1 MAVNVI
7 ITATGSLS
15 LTGFT
20 ASTQDEVNNAAA
32 SLETTIK
39 NVISA
44 DDVDVTSIGGMEV
57 LARRRLQ
64 VVTKVLFTLITTGA
78 SGESADAI
86 FDSVTGT
93 LTNSIESGAF
103 LTALKSN
110 DVIFSNATVGP
121 STFDGY
127 AIVTNSPTSQPTVP
141 PTNPPT
147 NTPSIAS
154 NSGSGSS
161 GPGSSKA
168 KSKKDTDKTK
178 RSKTM
183 KSKRTKG
190 SRRLL
195 FGNEEESSE

>member
-39 NVISA
+39 NIISA

-64 VVTKVLFTLITTGA
+64 VATEVLFTLITTGA

-93 LTNSIESGAF
+93 LSNSIESGAF

-110 DVIFSNATVGP
+110 DVIFSNASVGP

-127 AIVTNSPTSQPTVP
+127 AIVTNSPTSQPTVRIV
-141 PTNPPT
+141 TALMFV
-147 NTPSIAS
+147 IAHAF
-154 NSGSGSS
+154 SS
-161 GPGSSKA
+161 
-168 KSKKDTDKTK
+168 
-178 RSKTM
+178 
-183 KSKRTKG
+183 
-190 SRRLL
+190 
-195 FGNEEESSE
+195 